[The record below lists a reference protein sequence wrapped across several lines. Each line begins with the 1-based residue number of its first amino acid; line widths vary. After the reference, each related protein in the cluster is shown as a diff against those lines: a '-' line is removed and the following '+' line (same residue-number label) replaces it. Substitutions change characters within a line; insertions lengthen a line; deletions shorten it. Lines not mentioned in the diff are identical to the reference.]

1 MELKRFLFLLI
12 ICLQIV
18 CCTRV
23 CAQQNTSLQQTDT
36 IMEDDEFAEIKRRIT
51 LWERCR
57 DSAQHYFELGNYDKA
72 LTYQLGQAQ
81 LEKIDSTTTRLE
93 AADLITNLGIIYQK
107 MGKYAE
113 AEKLLLRALRIRE
126 MRAGNKYPTYACATY
141 NLANLYLA
149 KKDTLSAVYYFL
161 KTWDVHNAIFDG
173 EFPKYVNDLSEPYF
187 SPKYYETVEHQ
198 RLLHCLNE
206 AIQSRTSPAQQNQAD
221 YAAYLYYYGIYQRE
235 LENEYALAEQYLK
248 DALRI
253 QANTIGEHHPEY
265 ARTLMALG
273 QNYLDLGQYEKSEA
287 NLLNALSIYESLP
300 QAYSEEYVNTL
311 QQLVFLYYQR
321 DNAKAEL
328 YEQKILQL
336 LQSTIGD
343 KNLIYANYESQA
355 GYISLEKSEFAE
367 AEKHFLNACTLRD
380 SISRLIKIPEH
391 VSLRHDLGSFYLRR
405 NEFEKAEEFLL
416 PIQEDIEMLYGK
428 QHRFYAIATS
438 SIGTL
443 CFATG
448 NYKKAEKYTKEA
460 LSIYDSLGLSGS
472 KDYAYELNGLGVI
485 YTNQK
490 DYQQALHYSL
500 AADTIYQRNE
510 ELTSVSYAGLL
521 NNIGYVYHNLKDYT
535 NAEKYYLR
543 SWQVYQSI
551 HANKDERCSYPL
563 GNLGVIYRDL
573 GKYENAEPLLLLAL
587 QIREETLDETHSL
600 RAASLL
606 DIGKLYQLQ
615 HKYKKANTYYQELLN
630 LNRKRFVS
638 STSFMTEKQ
647 REAYWQTMQES
658 HEINLPNLCYS
669 SYPEN
674 RESAILA
681 YENELFKKGLLL
693 SSTNAIRYSIMESGD
708 STLMETLKEIEDLRK
723 NVDELRQH
731 APHMEIVIEGRENR
745 ADRWEKEL
753 TKKTAVFRENL
764 RQWNITW
771 DSVKAA
777 LKPDQ
782 VAIEYMTAPLSE
794 DSTMYCALLLRDT
807 CSAPILIPLFEEKE
821 VAGLLNTSTAD
832 SADIRR
838 TYAYADNGKK
848 LSTIIWQH
856 ITPYLNTND
865 EVFFSPTGVLHQ
877 IAIENLPLDSSRI
890 MAEAYQLVRLSSTRE
905 LVLNKPSTPHE
916 KAALYGN
923 IYYTADEATMLA
935 YHQPYEHIALSEDVL
950 LASNTR
956 SVQRGSAKNL
966 PGTKKE
972 IDSIAP
978 ILQKKHV
985 AVQIYTAYEANEE
998 SLKSLSGTRQNIIHL
1013 ATHGFYWPDSTAQK
1027 EKYFTQRAADHDSYL
1042 TSIDPLERCGLLFA
1056 GANNAYTGHRD
1067 RVPEKVQDG
1076 ILTAKEIS
1084 LLDFR
1089 KADVVVLSACETGLG
1104 DVSGDGV
1111 FGLQRAFKM
1120 AGAQTLLMAL
1130 WQVSDDATQRLM
1142 TAFYRHMSDGLSK
1155 REAFRR
1161 AQQEVRNY
1169 TPQKEV
1175 KDAERGVM
1183 QDNYKKRLHPAANG
1197 GNQPSTPVVEQPTTV
1212 VHPYASPYYWA
1223 GFVLLD

>member
-1 MELKRFLFLLI
+1 MKRLFISFIAISYSICMEASTDSHLRQMVNCINDSNFECASKQLMLVEDWSYDSIFYPLWDLDKAIMFIDNVDSIKISKSRVDSL
-12 ICLQIV
+12 
-18 CCTRV
+18 RV
-23 CAQQNTSLQQTDT
+23 CVIVELVEASYILFDAQEEHDT
-36 IMEDDEFAEIKRRIT
+36 IIAM
-51 LWERCR
+51 L
-57 DSAQHYFELGNYDKA
+57 HKA
-72 LTYQLGQAQ
+72 LKLQEDVAGKESADYVII
-81 LEKIDSTTTRLE
+81 LEKLGDLYEIIGNKAKAKQCYIQVADITR
-93 AADLITNLGIIYQK
+93 IIYGEQSSS
-107 MGKYAE
+107 YAS
-113 AEKLLLRALRIRE
+113 ALNKL
-126 MRAGNKYPTYACATY
+126 G
-141 NLANLYLA
+141 
-149 KKDTLSAVYYFL
+149 
-161 KTWDVHNAIFDG
+161 
-173 EFPKYVNDLSEPYF
+173 
-187 SPKYYETVEHQ
+187 
-198 RLLHCLNE
+198 
-206 AIQSRTSPAQQNQAD
+206 
-221 YAAYLYYYGIYQRE
+221 
-235 LENEYALAEQYLK
+235 
-248 DALRI
+248 
-253 QANTIGEHHPEY
+253 
-265 ARTLMALG
+265 
-273 QNYLDLGQYEKSEA
+273 
-287 NLLNALSIYESLP
+287 
-300 QAYSEEYVNTL
+300 
-311 QQLVFLYYQR
+311 
-321 DNAKAEL
+321 
-328 YEQKILQL
+328 
-336 LQSTIGD
+336 
-343 KNLIYANYESQA
+343 LIYSHE
-355 GYISLEKSEFAE
+355 
-367 AEKHFLNACTLRD
+367 
-380 SISRLIKIPEH
+380 
-391 VSLRHDLGSFYLRR
+391 DL
-405 NEFEKAEEFLL
+405 
-416 PIQEDIEMLYGK
+416 
-428 QHRFYAIATS
+428 
-438 SIGTL
+438 
-443 CFATG
+443 
-448 NYKKAEKYTKEA
+448 
-460 LSIYDSLGLSGS
+460 
-472 KDYAYELNGLGVI
+472 
-485 YTNQK
+485 
-490 DYQQALHYSL
+490 
-500 AADTIYQRNE
+500 
-510 ELTSVSYAGLL
+510 LT
-521 NNIGYVYHNLKDYT
+521 
-535 NAEKYYLR
+535 AEKYYLHAL
-543 SWQVYQSI
+543 SI
-551 HANKDERCSYPL
+551 MEENINDDNYTYILLLHNIGMLYDDLGRIQKAKEYVKKSLDIYKKTYGENDTDYAQLLTNYGTILAGNGEWLEAESSLMQAKAIIESLGGNKDLNYAYVL
-563 GNLGVIYRDL
+563 GELGDL
-573 GKYENAEPLLLLAL
+573 YCQSGDFGKAS
-587 QIREETLDETHSL
+587 QCIEETLMIWKGKAGEKNIDYAKYLSMLGRAYDKRGLDDNAEQCLLQSISISKETVGTNNFQYLGAMTNLGLHYNKTGNYDLALDKLREVAEITKEQLGPDNKNYATAVGNIALVYGNQKKYTEAEKYYLQALEIRKKTLDKHHPQYAQSYNDLGLLYMCMEKDSLALPYYLYSTNLIRENYIHSL
-600 RAASLL
+600 NYMSEAQRTFYWNSL
-606 DIGKLYQLQ
+606 
-615 HKYKKANTYYQELLN
+615 
-630 LNRKRFVS
+630 
-638 STSFMTEKQ
+638 
-647 REAYWQTMQES
+647 QTQ
-658 HEINLPNLCYS
+658 YS
-669 SYPEN
+669 SLIYSTYLYRHFSTN
-674 RESAILA
+674 HILRSAA
-681 YENELFKKGLLL
+681 YDDELFSKGLLL
-693 SSTNAIRYSIMESGD
+693 TSSNVVRNSIMESGD
-708 STLMETLKEIEDLRK
+708 TTLI
-723 NVDELRQH
+723 Q
-731 APHMEIVIEGRENR
+731 
-745 ADRWEKEL
+745 RWKEL
-753 TKKTAVFRENL
+753 TEMKQQIIRLEEKNPQSPYLVQLREEAENLEKSITKSSAAYREDL

-782 VAIEYMTAPLSE
+782 VAIEYMTAPLNE
-794 DSTMYCALLLRDT
+794 DSTVYCALLLRDT

-848 LSTIIWQH
+848 LSAIIWQH

-998 SLKSLSGTRQNIIHL
+998 SLKSLSGTHQNILHL

-1027 EKYFTQRAADHDSYL
+1027 EKYFTQRTITEATPS
-1042 TSIDPLERCGLLFA
+1042 SIDPLERCGLLFA

-1104 DVSGDGV
+1104 DISGDGV